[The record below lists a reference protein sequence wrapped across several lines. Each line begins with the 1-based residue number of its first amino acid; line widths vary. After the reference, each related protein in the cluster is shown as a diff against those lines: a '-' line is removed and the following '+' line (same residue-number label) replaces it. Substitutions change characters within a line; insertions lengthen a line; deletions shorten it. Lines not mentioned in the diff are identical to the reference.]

1 MSTGAEAAHQTWH
14 EPAAAAAAPTSQL
27 PRQLSCCSSCDARQ
41 QPQLLLQR
49 CGAAKGSNGC
59 LLGLGTSCGQL
70 LRPSC
75 GPAPARRRTSVAV
88 GKQPLLQDVGHGGA
102 RDAQRRRLGQAAEAV
117 ARCRGWLKGAQA
129 RVGGAQ
135 AAQAG
140 KGRKTLVAQAR
151 GQGGARAPDRR
162 RGPARHQPSVA
173 GRRKA
178 AGCSCVQ
185 FRAGGTAGAC
195 RRRRAAQ
202 MCSHPCPTLEQA
214 PGPTCRRAGG
224 QN

>member
-1 MSTGAEAAHQTWH
+1 MRTGPGAEHDRH
-14 EPAAAAAAPTSQL
+14 GTSRLPQL
-27 PRQLSCCSSCDARQ
+27 P
-41 QPQLLLQR
+41 PQLPSCRASCLAAVASSAGSGCSFLLHR
-49 CGAAKGSNGC
+49 CGAAEMPTAACWGWAQAAC
-59 LLGLGTSCGQL
+59 FCT
-70 LRPSC
+70 PSC
-75 GPAPARRRTSVAV
+75 GPAPARGRTSVAV

-202 MCSHPCPTLEQA
+202 LCSHPCPTLEQA